1 MTSYGLLSEKCQS
14 DCSAAKRTMLVFHH
28 IVTSS
33 NWTHIFWVI
42 IKFNHVIMVPNVTW
56 CMVYI
61 IFNCTYLQL
70 FEAAKRQQLGIGA
83 EDFLRISIQDF
94 LLQPEVNVI
103 SLVDESNERVFGATT
118 IYPSNNCRSTCPVLH
133 ASLLV
138 VHPNYRWGSFRDLT
152 PRWRLYVWHY
162 AESKYIFLNENCCL
176 YIHISMRCI
185 PKRPTNNKPSF
196 LWLMVWHRI
205 RDKPLS

>member
-1 MTSYGLLSEKCQS
+1 MGFCMKNCQS
-14 DCSAAKRTMLVFHH
+14 DCSETKKTIHVFHH

-33 NWTHIFWVI
+33 NRKYIFWAI
-42 IKFNHVIMVPNVTW
+42 IKFKHETMVPNVTW

-61 IFNCTYLQL
+61 IFNPTYLQL

-83 EDFLRISIQDF
+83 EDFSHTSIQDF

-133 ASLLV
+133 ASVLV
-138 VHPNYRWGSFRDLT
+138 VHPDYRWGSF
-152 PRWRLYVWHY
+152 
-162 AESKYIFLNENCCL
+162 EI
-176 YIHISMRCI
+176 
-185 PKRPTNNKPSF
+185 
-196 LWLMVWHRI
+196 
-205 RDKPLS
+205 